1 MSRTTLQ
8 IITLL
13 LALVPIGT
21 GIAGLLLGP
30 AELKNF
36 SAISTHDPQHVLD
49 SNYRYFSGLWLAL
62 GLILL
67 YTVRS
72 IEDNGL
78 LFRLVWGAIF
88 VGGIGRALSMI
99 QVGVPPTPFVGF
111 TALELLGAPLF
122 VYWQSS
128 IAKA

>member
-21 GIAGLLLGP
+21 GIAGLLFGP
-30 AELKNF
+30 AELKSF

-88 VGGIGRALSMI
+88 VGGIGRVLSMM
-99 QVGVPPTPFVGF
+99 QVGMPPAPFIGF

-122 VYWQSS
+122 IYWQSS
-128 IAKA
+128 IAKV